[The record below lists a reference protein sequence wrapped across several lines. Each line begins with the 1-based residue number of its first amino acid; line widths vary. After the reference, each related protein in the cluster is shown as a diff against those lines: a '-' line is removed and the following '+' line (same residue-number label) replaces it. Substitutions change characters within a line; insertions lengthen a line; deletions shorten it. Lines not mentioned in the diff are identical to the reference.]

1 MPPWWNEDTIALEAI
16 TCNGCA
22 GANPVGGKENFMDEK
37 MFQELLDKI
46 DSMTYEEYWN
56 FYQEAQK
63 IPDFNPPSEDTK
75 DNC

>member
-1 MPPWWNEDTIALEAI
+1 
-16 TCNGCA
+16 
-22 GANPVGGKENFMDEK
+22 VGGKENFMDEK